1 MVLRFYKTK
10 QLAVFRNFR
19 VISMRFAV
27 FLLFCAL
34 LIHNFLRFCGIR
46 ILLYAPILTVSHNGN
61 PIINKTY
68 VEIKYTKNLTLLNQN
83 TKGTKRERFAIFTI
97 GIVDRGP

>member
-19 VISMRFAV
+19 VISMRVAV
-27 FLLFCAL
+27 FLLFCTL
-34 LIHNFLRFCGIR
+34 FIRTSLRFCGIR
-46 ILLYAPILTVSHNGN
+46 ILLYFILLTVSHNGN

-68 VEIKYTKNLTLLNQN
+68 VEIKYAKNLTLFNQN

-97 GIVDRGP
+97 SNVDN